1 MYKKLISETVIYG
14 IGAILPRVIIFALT
28 PFLINWIDRSD
39 FAAFTNLYALVSFIN
54 VVLTFG
60 FETAFFRFAAEKD
73 SKNKV
78 LNTSYFFLMVNALVF
93 LSLCLIFNQELA
105 NLLNY
110 QDHPEYIRWFGWI
123 VFFDTLSAIPFAW
136 LRFNNRPIRYSFVK
150 VSSSLVHTISVL
162 FLFLVIP
169 ASVSASFG
177 LENKVSYPFISN
189 LIGAFFGFLLLLP
202 IVMKVKF
209 KPDWDLLK
217 RMIKYSY
224 PIMLA
229 GLAFMVNENLDKAM
243 QRFVIS
249 DEYAGAYG
257 GCYKMAVLMTL
268 FVTAYRLGI
277 EPFFFKQ
284 MENKNAKKTYA
295 QITEY
300 FVIVASFIAFGI
312 VANISWL
319 KELFIRDSK
328 YWVAIDIVPIVIIAN
343 LFFGIYYNMSTWYK
357 VTDRTKIGTY
367 ISWAGAGVTI
377 LINVSLLPFFG
388 FMVSAWAT
396 LAAYFLMMCLSYFL
410 GQKYYPIPYR
420 KKKILLYLGICI
432 VFSILGYSIFN
443 ANFWINNLLLL
454 IFAGIIFFIEVKTKQ
469 LKLN

>member
-1 MYKKLISETVIYG
+1 MYKRLISETVIYG
-14 IGAILPRVIIFALT
+14 IGAILPRVIIFLLT
-28 PFLINWIDRSD
+28 PFYIHQIDRAD
-39 FAAFTNLYALVSFIN
+39 FAIFANLYALVSFVN
-54 VVLTFG
+54 VILTFG
-60 FETAFFRFAAEKD
+60 FETAFFRFAAEENMK
-73 SKNKV
+73 SKV
-78 LNTSYFFLMVNALVF
+78 LNTSYFFLMINALAF
-93 LSLCLIFNQELA
+93 LAICLIFNQGLA
-105 NLLNY
+105 DLLNY
-110 QDHPEYIRWFGWI
+110 QNNPEYIRWFGWI
-123 VFFDTLSAIPFAW
+123 AFFDTLCVIPFAW
-136 LRFNNRPIRYSFVK
+136 LRFNSRPIRYSAVR
-150 VSSSLVHTISVL
+150 VGSSLVQTVFVL
-162 FLFLVIP
+162 LLFLVIP

-177 LENKVSYPFISN
+177 LKSKVAFPFISN
-189 LIGAFFGFLLLLP
+189 LIGSFVGFLMLLP
-202 IVMKVKF
+202 IIMRVKF
-209 KPDWDLLK
+209 KLDWELFK
-217 RMIKYSY
+217 QMVKYSY
-224 PIMLA
+224 PVMLA

-284 MENKNAKKTYA
+284 MKNKDAKKTYA

-300 FVIVASFIAFGI
+300 FVIIASFIAFGI

-319 KELFIRDSK
+319 KELLIRDSK
-328 YWVAIDIVPIVIIAN
+328 YWVAIDIVPIIIIAN

-377 LINVSLLPFFG
+377 LLNVSLLPFFG

-432 VFSILGYSIFN
+432 VFSILGYSIFD